1 LTVLICQIRK
11 REEFMV
17 SDKSEDEDEDED
29 EDEEGGFGSASGRRL
44 PTTTTALHVMRGP
57 PRRETGTGTERES
70 GGRYQVPT
78 T

>member
-11 REEFMV
+11 REELMV
-17 SDKSEDEDEDED
+17 SDKSED

-44 PTTTTALHVMRGP
+44 PTTIAALHVTRGP